1 MICSI
6 NKNITTIDIDK
17 CPVVFSESALKIINK
32 ALSNKTRKNRLLR
45 ISVEGGGC
53 SGFKYGLNFISET
66 DENDILCKYT
76 KAINVIMDVNSY
88 LCIKNTMI
96 DFVKTNNGS
105 GFTFN
110 NPNSLSA
117 CTGCD

>member
-1 MICSI
+1 MISSI
-6 NKNITTIDIDK
+6 NPNISIIDIEK
-17 CPVVFSESALKIINK
+17 CPVIFSENALKVINK
-32 ALSNKTRKNRLLR
+32 ALSNKTRKNKLLR
-45 ISVEGGGC
+45 VSVEGGGC

-76 KAINVIMDVNSY
+76 DIVNIVIDVNSY
-88 LCIKNTMI
+88 LCMKNTMI

-105 GFTFN
+105 GFTFS